1 MAHSGRYWAVV
12 MYKNI
17 SSGWE
22 IHGPFLTKKGAM
34 KHKARIKPPYK
45 GHVEYMYDPGL
56 IELPS
61 E

>member
-1 MAHSGRYWAVV
+1 